1 VTASPRYDHGVR
13 AMLMERHG
21 GPDVLQMGSI
31 DLGPLR
37 PGHVR
42 VSVRAVALNH
52 LDLWVREGWPTLKLP
67 LPHILGADIAGVIA
81 EVGSDVQPTE
91 PYLAAGAEVLVNP
104 GVSCGRC
111 RQCLLGQ
118 DSICPHYGILGEHL
132 RGGYAEQ
139 CDVPA
144 QNILPKPSALGF
156 EEAACLPLTF
166 LTAWAMLME
175 RAKLQPGE
183 TVLIQAAGSG
193 VGVAALQ
200 IARLVGARVI
210 ATAGSDEKLARAR
223 QLGADETINYANED
237 VAKAVR
243 RITAKQGVDVAFEH
257 VGKSTWVGSLSSLRP
272 GGRLVTCGSTT
283 GYDVAIDLRH
293 IFYKRLS
300 ILGSTM
306 GSKGSLFDI
315 LGLVESGK
323 LRPVLDRSLP
333 LAEAPR
339 AHTLLAERAQFGKIV
354 LVP

>member
-1 VTASPRYDHGVR
+1 MR

-21 GPDVLQMGSI
+21 GPEVLRMGEI

-42 VSVRAVALNH
+42 IRVKAVALNH
-52 LDLWVREGWPTLKLP
+52 LDLFVREGWPALKLEM
-67 LPHILGADIAGVIA
+67 PHILGSDVAGLVTEI
-81 EVGSDVQPTE
+81 GSDVRPTE
-91 PYLAAGAEVLVNP
+91 PYLAVGAEVLVNP

-118 DSICPHYGILGEHL
+118 DSLCPQYGILGEHL
-132 RGGYAEQ
+132 RGGYAEM

-144 QNILPKPSALGF
+144 QNVLPKPARLSF
-156 EEAACLPLTF
+156 EQAACVPLTF

-200 IARLVGARVI
+200 IARLAGARVI
-210 ATAGSDEKLARAR
+210 ATAGSDEKLAQAR
-223 QLGADETINYANED
+223 QLGADETINYATED
-237 VAKAVR
+237 VTKAVR
-243 RITAKQGVDVAFEH
+243 RITDRHGVDVAFEH
-257 VGKSTWVGSLSSLRP
+257 VGKVTWAGSLSSLRP
-272 GGRLVTCGSTT
+272 GGRLVTCGATT
-283 GYDVAIDLRH
+283 GYDVGIDLRH
-293 IFYKRLS
+293 LFHKRLS

-315 LGLVESGK
+315 LRMVEAGK
-323 LRPVLDRSLP
+323 LHPVLDRTLP
-333 LAEAPR
+333 LAEA
-339 AHTLLAERAQFGKIV
+339 AQAQGLLAERAQFGKVV
-354 LVP
+354 LLP